1 MAHGTCIWLHVS
13 CYCDGYVW
21 GTRLIC
27 DKCSTPLGQAIGLA
41 THTLYSPDSEVGLIL
56 VGVMNAISAGLLTFA
71 SLVELLSED
80 FLSDAS
86 WRYLRGR
93 QRVFACLLV
102 FFGAF
107 GMSLVGAWA

>member
-1 MAHGTCIWLHVS
+1 MAF
-13 CYCDGYVW
+13 
-21 GTRLIC
+21 
-27 DKCSTPLGQAIGLA
+27 STPIGQAIGLA
-41 THTLYSPDSEVGLIL
+41 THTLYSPDSEVGLVL

-86 WRYLRGR
+86 WRYLRGK
-93 QRVFACLLV
+93 QRVSACLLV
-102 FFGAF
+102 LLGAF